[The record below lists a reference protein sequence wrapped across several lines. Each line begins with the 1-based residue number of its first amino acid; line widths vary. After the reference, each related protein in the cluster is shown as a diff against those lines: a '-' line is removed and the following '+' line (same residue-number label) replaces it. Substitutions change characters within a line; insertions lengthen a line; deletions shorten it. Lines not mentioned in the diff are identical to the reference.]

1 MINIQRP
8 PEFTMSTIAEIKQQ
22 ILITS
27 RVLYAPY
34 GITDIQEGFSG
45 HASHR
50 LPSCDKYIVAGHTHV
65 VGRST
70 LDVSYD
76 DLVTVEIGT
85 GQCLEGNMPLLGEN
99 VIHSGVYKARPDVNC
114 VIHVHPFWCT
124 VLSLLEDNVLG
135 SPVFFA
141 DESQVESDED
151 GDALG
156 KALGESYAILLP
168 GHGIVIAADTI
179 EQALVSTVFIEEQA
193 KKLYH
198 AAVLGKIPDNYLRLY
213 TKPSRS
219 TRDSDLMQWFYKK
232 LKEKGIYPEQP

>member
-8 PEFTMSTIAEIKQQ
+8 LEFTMSTLAEIKQQ
-22 ILITS
+22 ILIAS

-45 HASHR
+45 HVSHR
-50 LPSCDKYIVAGHTHV
+50 LPGGDKYIVAGHTHV
-65 VGRST
+65 EGRST

-76 DLVTVEIGT
+76 DLVTVDLKT
-85 GQCLEGNMPLLGEN
+85 GERLEGTMPLLGEN
-99 VIHSGVYKARPDVNC
+99 VIHTGVYRSRPDVNS

-124 VLSLLEDNVLG
+124 VLSLVEDNVLG
-135 SPVFFA
+135 LPVFFTG
-141 DESQVESDED
+141 ESQVESEED

-156 KALGESYAILLP
+156 RALGDRYAILLP
-168 GHGIVIAADTI
+168 GHGAVVAADTI

-198 AAVLGKIPDNYLRLY
+198 AAVLGRIPGNYLKLY

-219 TRDSDLMQWFYKK
+219 TRDGDLMQWFYKK
-232 LKEKGIYPEQP
+232 LREKGIYPEQQ